1 MSTLANSHTRLA
13 VRERRVPLA
22 WWMPVDQSGPCPLVL
37 VGHGGSG
44 HKTSSLVLDIV
55 QRMLPAGIAVAAI
68 DGPVHGERREVFVDG
83 PVVRDEFRE
92 LWSRG
97 GAVDAMVDD
106 WRAALNHLCQNARI
120 DEGRVAWYG
129 ISMGT
134 AYGLPVVAAEPRI
147 RAAVLGMWGTC
158 RSPSDRLLA
167 DAHRIAVP
175 VLFQV
180 KREDALFTA
189 AGQRDLFDQLAS
201 PHKQYVEYDGEHVDP
216 SGPQLD
222 DIAGFL
228 HSHLLQSHRRA

>member
-1 MSTLANSHTRLA
+1 MSMLANQHTLLT
-13 VRERRVPLA
+13 VHGRRVPLA
-22 WWMPVDQSGPCPLVL
+22 WWMPADQPGSCPLVL

-55 QRMLPAGIAVAAI
+55 KRMLPAGVAVAAI

-97 GAVDAMVDD
+97 GDVDAMVED
-106 WRAALNHLCQNARI
+106 WQAALDYLCQNPRM
-120 DEGRVAWYG
+120 DQRRVAWYG

-147 RAAVLGMWGTC
+147 QSAVLGMWGTC
-158 RSPSDRLLA
+158 RTPSDRLIA
-167 DAHRIAVP
+167 DAHRITVP

-180 KREDALFTA
+180 KREDAIFTA
-189 AGQRDLFDQLAS
+189 AGQRDLYDHLAS
-201 PHKQYVEYDGEHVDP
+201 SRKEFVAYDGGHVDP
-216 SGPQLD
+216 VGEQLD
-222 DIAGFL
+222 DIARFL
-228 HSHLLQSHRRA
+228 LAHLRA